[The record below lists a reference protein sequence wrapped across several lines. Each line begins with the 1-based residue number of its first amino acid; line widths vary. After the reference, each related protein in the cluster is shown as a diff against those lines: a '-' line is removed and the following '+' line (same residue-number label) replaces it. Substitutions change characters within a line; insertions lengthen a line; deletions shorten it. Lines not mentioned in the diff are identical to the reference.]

1 MKIETFTMSI
11 TVNSKVIPPQEI
23 PVGTKMIE
31 YLQEYLDLTGTRLS
45 CGAAQCRACSVI
57 VDADDGSS
65 DEMVTCIM
73 DASFFNGK
81 KIRTIEGH
89 ATYNE
94 KGEVVKLSPIQ
105 EKFLEYFSFQCGY
118 CTPGFVN
125 AATVLIEKLK
135 KAPVP
140 KDQVE
145 KVIMEALDSH
155 ICRCSGYVRYFD
167 AVKDLVLNTR
177 GLTT

>member
-1 MKIETFTMSI
+1 MKIETFTMRI
-11 TVNSKVIPPQEI
+11 TVNNKVITPQEI

-31 YLQEYLDLTGTRLS
+31 FLQEYLDLTGTRLS

-57 VDADDGSS
+57 VDAEDGSS

-89 ATYNE
+89 ATYDE
-94 KGEVVKLSPIQ
+94 KGQVIKLSRIQ
-105 EKFLEYFSFQCGY
+105 EKFLEHFSFQCGY

-125 AATVLIEKLK
+125 AATVLIERLQKNP
-135 KAPVP
+135 AP
-140 KDQVE
+140 KDQVD
-145 KVIMEALDSH
+145 KLVMDALDSH
-155 ICRCSGYVRYFD
+155 ICRCSGYVRYFE
-167 AVKDLVLNTR
+167 AVKDLVLNTG
-177 GLTT
+177 GLTK

>member
-1 MKIETFTMSI
+1 VKIETFTMSI
-11 TVNSKVIPPQEI
+11 TVNNKAIAPQEV

-31 YLQEYLDLTGTRLS
+31 FLNEYLDLTGTRLS

-57 VDADDGSS
+57 IDADDGTS

-89 ATYNE
+89 ATYDD
-94 KGEVVKLSPIQ
+94 KGQVIKLSPVQ
-105 EKFLEYFSFQCGY
+105 EKFLEHFSFQCGY

-125 AATVLIEKLK
+125 AATVLIERLK
-135 KAPVP
+135 KNPAP

-145 KVIMEALDSH
+145 KLVMEALDSH
-155 ICRCSGYVRYFD
+155 ICRCSGYVRYFE
-167 AVKDLVLNTR
+167 AVKDLVLNTD